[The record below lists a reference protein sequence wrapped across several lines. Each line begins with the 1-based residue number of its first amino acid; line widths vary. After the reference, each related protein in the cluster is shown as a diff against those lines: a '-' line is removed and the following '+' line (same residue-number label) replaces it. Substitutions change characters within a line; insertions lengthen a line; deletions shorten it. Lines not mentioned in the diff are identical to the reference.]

1 MDLPGVKGMKPVFMS
16 VATDELT
23 LWQAYVDAKA
33 KADRTGAFADAI
45 EAKRCLK
52 AFYCYESPI
61 IQKNLGAV

>member
-1 MDLPGVKGMKPVFMS
+1 MKPVLMS
-16 VATDELT
+16 VTTDEFI

-33 KADRTGAFADAI
+33 KADRTGAFSDAV

>member
-1 MDLPGVKGMKPVFMS
+1 MKPVLMP
-16 VATDELT
+16 VTTDEFT

-33 KADRTGAFADAI
+33 KADHTGAFPDAV

-52 AFYCYESPI
+52 AFYCYESSV